1 MTYHFTPMTA
11 VYAQAIANWH
21 YEGDYT
27 FYDMDQDPGDLE
39 DLLDPANWPDAY
51 FAVLNAAGELVGFF
65 VFSQDG
71 DTVEVGLGLGPAFTG
86 QGLGESFV
94 LAGLAFARQRYCPCT
109 FRLRVA
115 QFNQRAIRVYEK
127 AGFTRGK
134 TYQQATNGDVY
145 KFICMECPA

>member
-1 MTYHFTPMTA
+1 MTYHFTPMTPA
-11 VYAQAIANWH
+11 FAQAIANWH
-21 YEGDYT
+21 YDGDYT

-51 FAVLNAAGELVGFF
+51 FVVLNAAGELVGFF
-65 VFSQDG
+65 VFSRDE
-71 DTVEVGLGLGPAFTG
+71 TAVEIGLGMAPTFTG
-86 QGLGESFV
+86 QGLGEGFV
-94 LAGLAFARQRYCPCT
+94 QAGLEFARQRYCPCT

-134 TYQQATNGDVY
+134 AYQQATNGSVY
-145 KFICMECPA
+145 EFICMDRPA